1 MMRRRLAAG
10 AVVLVIVLAL
20 FGIRGCL
27 DARKERGFENFASDL
42 SSVAA
47 EAQNISQQFFGRLQN
62 PGERSPL
69 QIEAEIKADRGAM
82 DGLLSRVESLD
93 GPADLDEAKR
103 LLTVAYELRA
113 EGLAGAS
120 EAIPLALSEKGSQQ
134 GSEAL
139 AEEMRTL
146 LASDVMDAR
155 AIAEVESAL
164 AAEGVTVPGT
174 EEIAVQF
181 VPDQPDWLDPT
192 QVMRALEG
200 AADESGND
208 AERSTEPG

>member
-1 MMRRRLAAG
+1 MIRRAIAAG

-27 DARKERGFENFASDL
+27 DARTERGFENFASDL
-42 SSVAA
+42 SSAGA
-47 EAQNISQQFFGRLQN
+47 EARNISQQFFGRLQN

-103 LLTVAYELRA
+103 LLTIAYELRA
-113 EGLAGAS
+113 QGLAGVS
-120 EAIPLALSEKGSQQ
+120 EAIPLALSEKGAQEGSQ
-134 GSEAL
+134 AL

-146 LASDVMDAR
+146 LAGDVMDAR
-155 AIAEVESAL
+155 AIAEVDSAL
-164 AAEGVTVPGT
+164 TTEEVTVPAT
-174 EEIAVQF
+174 EELPVQF
-181 VPDQPDWLDPT
+181 VPDEPDWLDPT

-200 AADESGND
+200 AADVSDTE
-208 AERSTEPG
+208 AEESTEPG